1 MKANVENNW
10 LRQENKRL
18 QMENDRLKRLQET
31 VLPVP
36 NFSSIQNGDFP
47 EALNGQVKSG
57 TIEPG
62 FASHS
67 SQIDVEELA
76 DQLKKTQKELQQT
89 KEELKL
95 MQEEVHTDMSK
106 INQLFAF
113 FVK

>member
-67 SQIDVEELA
+67 GQIDVAELA
-76 DQLKKTQKELQQT
+76 DQLVKTKSELQQTQLELQQT
-89 KEELKL
+89 KAELKQ
-95 MQEEVHTDMSK
+95 MQEKV
-106 INQLFAF
+106 NF
-113 FVK
+113 FIDKS